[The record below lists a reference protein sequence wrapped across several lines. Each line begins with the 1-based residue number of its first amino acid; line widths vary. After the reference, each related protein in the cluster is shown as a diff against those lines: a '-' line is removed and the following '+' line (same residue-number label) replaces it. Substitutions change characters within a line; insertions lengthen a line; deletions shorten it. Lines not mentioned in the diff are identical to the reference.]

1 MSRVLSSEVADRIR
15 ASREEL
21 QSHWDDPSLK
31 LGASSQRR
39 AATQSKLLQ
48 AARALITARGLG
60 YISVGDIANTAGF
73 TRGAFYSNFADM
85 EALVRRLAHDTFAEV
100 LWQAEKQVRSVQ
112 FPTADGLPLTERIAL
127 LAAAMQQVTNL
138 DKETYIFYTEISLY
152 VGRHPETSV
161 ALQRILTTVHT
172 IWQEMLTS
180 LLRAFDLT
188 ASGQLADLV
197 QVIMALVERST
208 NQALVLG
215 EADVAA
221 LLRRNLT
228 PVLGGLV
235 RDAAGE

>member
-1 MSRVLSSEVADRIR
+1 MSRVKMSAVADRIR

-21 QSHWDDPSLK
+21 QSHWEDPSLK

-48 AARALITARGLG
+48 AAWALITTRGLG

-100 LWQAEKQVRSVQ
+100 LRQAEKQVRSAQ
-112 FPTADGLPLTERIAL
+112 FPTADGLPLAERIAL
-127 LAAAMQQVTNL
+127 LAASLQQVTSL

-152 VGRHPETSV
+152 VGRHPETSA
-161 ALQRILTTVHT
+161 ALQRILTTMHT
-172 IWQEMLTS
+172 IWQELLTS
-180 LLRAFDLT
+180 LLRAFNLS
-188 ASGQLADLV
+188 ASVQLADLV
-197 QVIMALVERST
+197 QVIMALAERST
-208 NQALVLG
+208 NRALVLG
-215 EADVAA
+215 ESDVAA